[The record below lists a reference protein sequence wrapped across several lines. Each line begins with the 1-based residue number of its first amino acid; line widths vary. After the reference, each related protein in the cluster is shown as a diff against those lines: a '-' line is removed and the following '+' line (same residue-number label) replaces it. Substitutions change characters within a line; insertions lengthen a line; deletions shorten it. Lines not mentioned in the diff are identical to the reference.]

1 VLEGGLLGALL
12 LYGLPAVPTA
22 AAVVLYHA
30 IALWVPTIG
39 GTFGFV
45 RLRRTVAAG
54 EVTVNV
60 PEEYRRRDATKV
72 SPPVPAPLTAP
83 SPAPVVRDLAA

>member
-54 EVTVNV
+54 EVTVTV
-60 PEEYRRRDATKV
+60 PEEYRSKEKKA
-72 SPPVPAPLTAP
+72 SPPVPAQLTAP